1 MTRPRSQSQAARLQ
15 PRVLFTVLLQGSLWK
30 RNSKLSFKI
39 PEMDLLRQPSSAL
52 LLKKRR
58 EKKKRNGLN
67 HSGRYVFPP
76 TLLHSIWNVI
86 CGHFMDVWR
95 WDHSFSQMF
104 LDQRTTG
111 QTLSGPGIPI
121 YQHRS

>member
-15 PRVLFTVLLQGSLWK
+15 PRAFFTVLLQGSLWK

-58 EKKKRNGLN
+58 GKKKKEWFKPLWRMDTCS
-67 HSGRYVFPP
+67 H
-76 TLLHSIWNVI
+76 LLF
-86 CGHFMDVWR
+86 CTAFGM
-95 WDHSFSQMF
+95 SFVDISWMF
-104 LDQRTTG
+104 G
-111 QTLSGPGIPI
+111 GGITLSPKCSWTKGP
-121 YQHRS
+121 RDRL

>member
-15 PRVLFTVLLQGSLWK
+15 PRAFFTALLQGSLWK

-58 EKKKRNGLN
+58 EKKKGM
-67 HSGRYVFPP
+67 V
-76 TLLHSIWNVI
+76 
-86 CGHFMDVWR
+86 
-95 WDHSFSQMF
+95 
-104 LDQRTTG
+104 
-111 QTLSGPGIPI
+111 
-121 YQHRS
+121 

>member
-58 EKKKRNGLN
+58 EKKKKEWFKPLWTIR
-67 HSGRYVFPP
+67 VP
-76 TLLHSIWNVI
+76 TYS
-86 CGHFMDVWR
+86 
-95 WDHSFSQMF
+95 SA
-104 LDQRTTG
+104 
-111 QTLSGPGIPI
+111 
-121 YQHRS
+121 QHLECHLWTFHGCLEVGS